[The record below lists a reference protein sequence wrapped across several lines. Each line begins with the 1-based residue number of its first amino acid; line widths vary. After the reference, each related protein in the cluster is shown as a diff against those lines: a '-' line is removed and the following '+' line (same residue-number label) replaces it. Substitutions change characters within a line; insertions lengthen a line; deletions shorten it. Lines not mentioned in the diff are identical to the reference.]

1 MARMAEPRRVVVTGL
16 GAVSPVGNCV
26 DEAWSNLLAGCSGI
40 DTITLFDTAGFEVR
54 IGGEVKNFKPEQ
66 HIASK
71 ELRHMDRG
79 SKFALVATK
88 EAFADSGIEMAHE
101 CPERVGVIFGTAA
114 GGVEKI
120 LNQQKILLERGPDRV
135 SPMFLPHFLPDSA
148 SGLVAIMLGAE
159 GPNMAV
165 ASACATGSHAVG
177 EALKTIQRDDADVM
191 LAGGTEASIL
201 PVIYA
206 GFINMRAL
214 SARNDDPKAA
224 SRPFDADRDGFVIS
238 EGAAVLI
245 LEEAGHAERR
255 GARIYAEVVGYGSGN
270 DAWHMVQ
277 PRDQGAGAAKVMRA
291 ALRDAE
297 RTYGMLASEVGYIN
311 PHGTSTPYNDRF
323 ETAAIK
329 DVFGEHAARLA
340 ISSTKSMTG
349 HMFGAAGAM
358 EALVCVKTLKTGWLP
373 PTINYQTPDPEC
385 DLDYVPNKARQW
397 TPTAAM
403 SNSFGL
409 GGHNSSVLFR
419 AYQGSGG

>member
-1 MARMAEPRRVVVTGL
+1 MAEPRRVVVTGL
-16 GAVSPVGNCV
+16 GAVSPVGNSV
-26 DEAWSNLLAGCSGI
+26 GDAWSNLLAGCSGI
-40 DTITLFDTAGFEVR
+40 DTITLFDPTDFEVR
-54 IGGEVKNFKPEQ
+54 IGGEVKNFKAEE

-79 SKFALVATK
+79 SKFALVAAR
-88 EAFADSGIEMAHE
+88 EAFADARIDMSGE

-114 GGVEKI
+114 GGVEKM
-120 LNQQKILLERGPDRV
+120 LAQQKILLERGPDRV

-165 ASACATGSHAVG
+165 ASACATGSHSVG
-177 EALKTIQRDDADVM
+177 EAFKTIQRDDADVM
-191 LAGGTEASIL
+191 LAGGTEASML
-201 PVIYA
+201 PVIFA

-214 SARNDDPKAA
+214 STRNDDPKAA

-245 LEEAGHAERR
+245 LEEAWHAEQR
-255 GARIYAEVVGYGSGN
+255 GAHVYAEVVGYGSGN

-291 ALRDAE
+291 ALRDAQ
-297 RTYGMLASEVGYIN
+297 RTCGLGVSDVGYIN

-329 DVFGEHAARLA
+329 DVFGDHAARLA
-340 ISSTKSMTG
+340 VSSTKSMTG

-358 EALVCVKTLKTGWLP
+358 EALVCVKALDTGWLP

-397 TPTAAM
+397 TPTAAF

-409 GGHNSSVLFR
+409 GGHNSTIVFR
-419 AYQGSGG
+419 AYAGPRN

>member
-1 MARMAEPRRVVVTGL
+1 MADRRVVVTGL
-16 GAVSPVGNCV
+16 GAVTPVGNTV
-26 DEAWSNLLAGCSGI
+26 AESWNNLLAGCSGI
-40 DTITLFDTAGFEVR
+40 DAISLFDASGFDVR
-54 IGGEVKNFKPEQ
+54 IGGEVKNFKPED
-66 HIASK
+66 HIPTK
-71 ELRHMDRG
+71 ELRHLDRS
-79 SKFALVATK
+79 SKFAMVAAK
-88 EAFADSGIEMAHE
+88 EAVADAALNMSSE
-101 CPERVGVIFGTAA
+101 CPDRVGVIFGTAA
-114 GGVEKI
+114 GGVEKV
-120 LNQQKILLERGPDRV
+120 LTQQQILLERGPDRV

-177 EALKTIQRDDADVM
+177 EALKTIQRDDADLIV
-191 LAGGTEASIL
+191 AGGTEASML
-201 PVIYA
+201 PVIFA

-214 SARNDDPKAA
+214 SSRNDDPKSA

-245 LEEAGHAERR
+245 LEELAHAERR
-255 GARIYAEVVGYGSGN
+255 GAHVYAEVVGYGSGN

-291 ALRDAE
+291 ALRDAQRNRGLE
-297 RTYGMLASEVGYIN
+297 PSDIGYIN
-311 PHGTSTPYNDRF
+311 AHGTSTPYNDRF

-329 DVFGEHAARLA
+329 DVFGDHAARLA
-340 ISSTKSMTG
+340 VSSTKSMTG

-358 EALVCVKTLKTGWLP
+358 ESLACVKAIETGWLP

-397 TPTAAM
+397 TPSTAL

-409 GGHNSSVLFR
+409 GGHNATVVFR
-419 AYQGSGG
+419 PCATG

>member
-1 MARMAEPRRVVVTGL
+1 MAEARRVVVTGL

-26 DEAWSNLLAGCSGI
+26 GDAWSNLLGGCSGI
-40 DTITLFDTAGFEVR
+40 DTITLFDPAGFEVR
-54 IGGEVKNFKPEQ
+54 IGGEVKNFKAEK

-79 SKFALVATK
+79 SKFALVAAK
-88 EAFADSGIEMAHE
+88 EAFADSAVDMGRE
-101 CPERVGVIFGTAA
+101 CAERVGVIFGTAA
-114 GGVEKI
+114 GGVEKM
-120 LNQQKILLERGPDRV
+120 LAQQKILLERGPDRV

-148 SGLVAIMLGAE
+148 SGLLAIMLGAE

-165 ASACATGSHAVG
+165 ASACATGSHSVG
-177 EALKTIQRDDADVM
+177 EAFKTIQRDDADVM

-201 PVIYA
+201 PVIFA

-214 SARNDDPKAA
+214 SARNDDPQAA

-238 EGAAVLI
+238 EGAAVLV
-245 LEEAGHAERR
+245 LEEAQHAEER

-291 ALRDAE
+291 ALRDAQ
-297 RTYGMLASEVGYIN
+297 RTCGLLASDVGYIN
-311 PHGTSTPYNDRF
+311 AHGTSTPYNDRF

-329 DVFGEHAARLA
+329 DVFGEQAARLA
-340 ISSTKSMTG
+340 VSSTKSMTG

-358 EALVCVKTLKTGWLP
+358 EALVCVKALETGWLP
-373 PTINYQTPDPEC
+373 PTINYRTPDPEC
-385 DLDYVPNKARQW
+385 DLDYVPNEARQW

-409 GGHNSSVLFR
+409 GGHNSSVVFR
-419 AYQGSGG
+419 THQGSVS